1 MPQVAALCGTRTVPP
16 SATPGLSASL
26 CVGVSPLTVSEVRE
40 AEATDRAR
48 DKARRRGDWQ
58 AHVSTRPP
66 LAFYGPRLP
75 SYEDALSGL
84 DEAEITLGRI
94 QTLYRP
100 SKQVQEWV
108 QGTLDRH
115 STEGPRAGTNEFWVQ
130 RPTSLFHHE
139 NLCA

>member
-1 MPQVAALCGTRTVPP
+1 MFKWLHSKVRVQYHLRQHQDCLRRCAMVFPPLSVA
-16 SATPGLSASL
+16 
-26 CVGVSPLTVSEVRE
+26 EVRE
-40 AEATDRAR
+40 AEAADRAR

-75 SYEDALSGL
+75 SSEEALSGL
-84 DEAEITLGRI
+84 DESEITLCRI

-115 STEGPRAGTNEFWVQ
+115 SSEGPRTGTNEFWVQ
-130 RPTSLFHHE
+130 RPTAAFHQE